1 MKKIWTSGFLLI
13 AGSILVTACKLGEPY
28 ARPEMP
34 GHQSF
39 RYDSLTGESIANLE
53 WWNLFQD
60 MVLQDMI
67 QTGLKNNRDLN
78 IAITRIREAE
88 AQLGIV
94 RANLFPRI
102 NYGGDGTLSVTSDDG
117 SETSGNG
124 FETTVGGTSFISISY
139 LVDLWGRY
147 RNLSEAAFQ
156 EYLATEE
163 AYRSLTLLIVSSIAQ
178 GYLLLRDLDNRLI
191 ISESTLET
199 WQQNLEVVQAR
210 FNAGMIS
217 EVDVSQSIIQVEE
230 ARTTIQ
236 TFTRLRAQTEN
247 SLSVLMGLPPQDIE
261 RGTRLEEQ
269 IFPPELPAGL
279 PSELLDRRPDIR
291 NAERKLEAQTARI
304 GATRALQ
311 YPQLTLTADL
321 AASFANP
328 TVLFSNLSA
337 QVFGPLFNSGENKR
351 RLEVEIQRTE
361 QLILIYENTYL
372 IALSEVENAMIAV
385 NTYKKEFE
393 ARLSQVNAASEALA
407 MAWVRYE
414 NGVTS
419 YLEILDL
426 QRSEFTSYLRA
437 SETLQLQLNSS
448 VQLYQALGGGWQ
460 IPLDTL
466 GIN

>member
-1 MKKIWTSGFLLI
+1 MKKIWISCFLVI
-13 AGSILVTACKLGEPY
+13 AGSVLITACKLGEPY
-28 ARPEMP
+28 SRPEMP

-53 WWNLFQD
+53 WWKLFRD
-60 MVLQDMI
+60 TVLQDMI
-67 QTGLKNNRDLN
+67 QTALKNNRDLN
-78 IAITRIREAE
+78 IAVTRIREAE

-94 RANLFPRI
+94 RANLLPRI
-102 NYGGDGTLSVTSDDG
+102 NYGSDGTFSVTSDDG
-117 SETSGNG
+117 SGTKVSGTAFTS
-124 FETTVGGTSFISISY
+124 VSY

-163 AYRSLTLLIVSSIAQ
+163 AYRNLTILIVSSIAQ

-191 ISESTLET
+191 ISERTLET
-199 WQQNLEVVQAR
+199 WQQNLELVQAR
-210 FNAGMIS
+210 FNAGIVS
-217 EVDVSQSIIQVEE
+217 EVDVNQSIIQVEE
-230 ARTTIQ
+230 ANTTIQ
-236 TFTRLRAQTEN
+236 IFTRLRAQTGN
-247 SLSVLMGLPPQDIE
+247 GLSILMGLPPQDIE
-261 RGTRLEEQ
+261 RGVKLEEQ
-269 IFPPELPAGL
+269 VFPPELPAGL
-279 PSELLDRRPDIR
+279 PSELLDRRPDILF
-291 NAERKLEAQTARI
+291 AERNLEAQTARI
-304 GATRALQ
+304 GATQTLQ

-321 AASFANP
+321 AASFPNP
-328 TVLFSNLSA
+328 TILFSNLSA

-351 RLEVEIQRTE
+351 RLEIEIQRTE
-361 QLILIYENTYL
+361 QVLLIYENTYL
-372 IALSEVENAMIAV
+372 NALSEVENAMIAV
-385 NTYKKEFE
+385 STYKKEFE
-393 ARLSQVNAASEALA
+393 ARLSQVNAASEALE

-426 QRSEFTSYLRA
+426 QRSQFNSYLRA

-466 GIN
+466 GTN